1 MPSTPVR
8 SSDRT
13 RQPSAKVAAAS
24 LAAPVQTPPSKPKSS
39 STPPEAPK
47 KKQRPAAPKVP
58 DEPPQQPPAPA
69 PADAGAAS
77 LAAAAAQWQQL
88 CTVTNG
94 QLETAK
100 AREAEL
106 QQQLKGVTAKFEELT
121 TEHNAL
127 QSEKEE
133 SAKREK
139 VHLDK
144 IAELEASL
152 ERMSATKNE
161 QAQEIK
167 RLNADLVMEQANA
180 EAALAAQVEPVDL
193 AKANEAAK
201 QATALAAG
209 EQQPE
214 AEPEAPKK
222 RGRAATDGS
231 GNVPIKKDEITAGK
245 LNYAA
250 VPFFRDAK
258 IDNIDDLQKVFWL
271 RKRSSMSDKS
281 YADLS
286 DTKKYG
292 KKTDANFEA
301 KLCETL
307 LTRKDQPWVVKDEQG
322 NDKVDENGYVVP
334 DVKVFLEQMYDKYT
348 SHADGT
354 VRKWRYCR
362 LIYPQ
367 FDPALVE
374 AAKAW
379 TTTAHAGKSWD
390 GNVGKCVTAGSY
402 LEHFFKMWAEEPDPA
417 KKVWSQ
423 QYKEELHAA
432 HALVVKN
439 AENAAK
445 KAAKAAEASP
455 ALRKAIT
462 KQKARTKPSAVAAAA
477 AAAAASDAAA
487 GDSD

>member
-1 MPSTPVR
+1 MPSTPTR
-8 SSDRT
+8 ASART
-13 RQPSAKVAAAS
+13 PVPSAKASAAS
-24 LAAPVQTPPSKPKSS
+24 LAAPVQTPPSKAKSS

-58 DEPPQQPPAPA
+58 DEPPQQSP

-180 EAALAAQVEPVDL
+180 EAALAVRVAPVDL
-193 AKANEAAK
+193 SKENEAAK
-201 QATALAAG
+201 QAAAG
-209 EQQPE
+209 AQQQPE
-214 AEPEAPKK
+214 AKSDGRPQK
-222 RGRAATDGS
+222 RGKAVKDGS
-231 GNVPIKKDEITAGK
+231 ANVPIDKQAVVAGE

-250 VPFFRDAK
+250 VPFFQDIK
-258 IDNIDDLQKVFWL
+258 IDSVEDLSKLFFL
-271 RKRSSMSDKS
+271 RKKNE
-281 YADLS
+281 YTEEAWADLS
-286 DTKKYG
+286 STQQYS
-292 KKTDANFEA
+292 KKTDATFEA

-307 LTRKDQPWVVKDEQG
+307 LTCKGQPWV
-322 NDKVDENGYVVP
+322 KVVDGKVVP
-334 DVKVFLEQMYDKYT
+334 DVKIFLQEMYDKYT
-348 SHADGT
+348 THADGT
-354 VRKWRYCR
+354 VRKWVYCR
-362 LIYPQ
+362 LLYPQ
-367 FDPALVE
+367 FDPAKVE
-374 AAKAW
+374 ADKAW
-379 TTTAHAGKSWD
+379 TTIEHAGKSWG

-402 LEHFFKMWAEEPDPA
+402 LEHWYKQWEAQPDPA
-417 KKVWSQ
+417 KKVRSQ
-423 QYKEELHAA
+423 EDKNNLHAA
-432 HALVVKN
+432 HEKVVKN
-439 AENAAK
+439 PENAAK
-445 KAAKAAEASP
+445 KAAKGLEASP
-455 ALRKAIT
+455 ALKKATKTIT
-462 KQKARTKPSAVAAAA
+462 KQKSSAKSKAVAGAAAA
-477 AAAAASDAAA
+477 AAAAGA
-487 GDSD
+487 DSD

>member
-8 SSDRT
+8 TSDRT

-47 KKQRPAAPKVP
+47 KKQRAAAPQTP
-58 DEPPQQPPAPA
+58 DEPPQQPP

-77 LAAAAAQWQQL
+77 LAAAADQWQL
-88 CTVTNG
+88 LWKTTHAD
-94 QLETAK
+94 LEAAK
-100 AREAEL
+100 SREAGL
-106 QQQLKGVTAKFEELT
+106 QQQLKGVTDKFDALT
-121 TEHNAL
+121 TERNAI
-127 QSEKEE
+127 QTEKDEI
-133 SAKREK
+133 SQREQG
-139 VHLDK
+139 HLDT
-144 IAELEASL
+144 IAELQASL
-152 ERMSATKNE
+152 ERMSATNREKDE
-161 QAQEIK
+161 AIK
-167 RLNADLVMEQANA
+167 QLNLALVEEQANA

-193 AKANEAAK
+193 AKANGAAK
-201 QATALAAG
+201 QATTLAAG

-271 RKRSSMSDKS
+271 RKRSSMSDEF
-281 YADLS
+281 YANLS

-307 LTRKDQPWVVKDEQG
+307 LTRKDQPWVVKDEKG

-462 KQKARTKPSAVAAAA
+462 KQKAKTKPSAVASAA